1 MVPLAAALIA
11 TGAISGCAGFRK
23 SPVAVAPSAAR
34 HVVGPLCDALP
45 SGTSPGNPA
54 ALQDRTGRRRPG
66 VRNTCSHVFDAAT
79 RAAGMT
85 AELNDA
91 DGVTILAPTDDAFS
105 ARFTEDSID
114 ALLLKRTDEL
124 RELLDDHIV
133 DEAMSLEQMRAAGSV
148 TTRGGD
154 TLTVVGAGENVRI
167 EDKAET
173 VCGDY
178 QVANTPIHVI
188 DKVLDD
194 LPDAVPS
201 GPGDRRLGPNS
212 GDPNGGILLADLGD
226 LLGGH
231 HATRRVCRR
240 GADPTSQLPW
250 AGAWRASRQARIDR
264 DWFGRGARRVRRPS
278 EVPVGHRLVGGHD
291 GQQAVLGVRRAAEDR
306 ADRHAGCGEADR
318 EGELRQADGVERHR
332 SVCTTTSHRSK
343 SWSSTRSSSSS
354 LARCPVRNSFAPS
367 IAPCSQPVTDT
378 PKPRRSDRRYGM
390 NGSLRSGS
398 RTLLKLSP
406 VSRST
411 RPAAGRRRGRAGDLG
426 QRVRNARRATAV
438 RRCRREAGQYPDPGV
453 PAQPEL
459 VAW

>member
-11 TGAISGCAGFRK
+11 TGAISGCAGFRE

-54 ALQDRTGRRRPG
+54 ALRTEPAA
-66 VRNTCSHVFDAAT
+66 VALTWIPVLTIFDAAT

-167 EDKAET
+167 DNKAET

-178 QVANTPIHVI
+178 QVANARIHVI

-201 GPGDRRLGPNS
+201 GPE
-212 GDPNGGILLADLGD
+212 I
-226 LLGGH
+226 
-231 HATRRVCRR
+231 
-240 GADPTSQLPW
+240 
-250 AGAWRASRQARIDR
+250 
-264 DWFGRGARRVRRPS
+264 
-278 EVPVGHRLVGGHD
+278 
-291 GQQAVLGVRRAAEDR
+291 
-306 ADRHAGCGEADR
+306 
-318 EGELRQADGVERHR
+318 EG
-332 SVCTTTSHRSK
+332 
-343 SWSSTRSSSSS
+343 
-354 LARCPVRNSFAPS
+354 
-367 IAPCSQPVTDT
+367 
-378 PKPRRSDRRYGM
+378 
-390 NGSLRSGS
+390 
-398 RTLLKLSP
+398 
-406 VSRST
+406 
-411 RPAAGRRRGRAGDLG
+411 
-426 QRVRNARRATAV
+426 
-438 RRCRREAGQYPDPGV
+438 
-453 PAQPEL
+453 
-459 VAW
+459 